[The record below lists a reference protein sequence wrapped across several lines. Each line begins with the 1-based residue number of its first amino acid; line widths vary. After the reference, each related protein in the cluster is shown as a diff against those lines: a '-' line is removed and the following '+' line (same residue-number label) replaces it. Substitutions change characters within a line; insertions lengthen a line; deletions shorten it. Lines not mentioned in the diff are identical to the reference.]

1 MPLGTTL
8 DDLGNFATTPNQNDG
23 PARVETKIGDETII
37 QQNVDDD
44 FDTLNEHVC
53 YTLFRDF
60 KSIAQKTMY
69 VLIPWRC
76 SEKGKNRLKDWD
88 LWGPLLLC
96 LLLATCLAYTAGGN
110 TAQGQTALIF
120 AIVFIVIWVGSAVV
134 TVNAVFLGSEQL
146 GFFQSVCVLGYCIA
160 PITIA
165 SFVNAFPIP
174 TWVRYLVG
182 GIAFFWAMQA
192 AIGFLLPVIPRG
204 KRVLAL
210 YPVLLFYLGLSWLV
224 MAQ

>member
-1 MPLGTTL
+1 MPLGVSL
-8 DDLGNFATTPNQNDG
+8 DDLGNFATTPNQQDG
-23 PARVETKIGDETII
+23 PARVETKVGDDIII

-53 YTLFRDF
+53 RTLLRDL
-60 KSIAQKTMY
+60 KSISQKIMF

-76 SEKGKNRLKDWD
+76 STQGKNRLKDWD

-96 LLLATCLAYTAGGN
+96 LLLATCLAYTAGDN
-110 TAQGQTALIF
+110 TEDGQTALIF
-120 AIVFIVIWVGSAVV
+120 AIVFIIVWVGSAVV
-134 TVNAVFLGSEQL
+134 TVNAVFLGSDQL

-165 SFVNAFPIP
+165 AFINAFPLP
-174 TWVRYLVG
+174 TWVKYVTG
-182 GIAFFWAMQA
+182 SIACAWALQA
-192 AIGFLLPVIPRG
+192 SVGFLLPVIPTG
-204 KRVLAL
+204 KRILAF

>member
-1 MPLGTTL
+1 MALGTTL
-8 DDLGNFATTPNQNDG
+8 DDLGDFATTPNKTE
-23 PARVETKIGDETII
+23 ARVETQSHGQTII

-53 YTLFRDF
+53 YTLLRDL

-76 SEKGKNRLKDWD
+76 SSEGKNRLKDWD

-96 LLLATCLAYTAGGN
+96 LLLATCLAYTAGDN
-110 TAQGQTALIF
+110 TKDGQAALIF

-134 TVNAVFLGSEQL
+134 TVNAVFLGSDKL
-146 GFFQSVCVLGYCIA
+146 GFFQSVCVLGYCCA

-165 SFVNAFPIP
+165 SFINAFPLP
-174 TWVRYLVG
+174 SWVKYLTG

-192 AIGFLLPVIPRG
+192 AVGFLWPVIPAG
-204 KRVLAL
+204 KRILAL
-210 YPVLLFYLGLSWLV
+210 YPVFLFYLGLSWLV